1 MMLSTLLALSLTQ
14 SPVWDSP
21 VFSNPDPWTSFDK
34 GATTLEGREVKGTQ
48 FSEYRVS
55 TDTREVTLDALCLA
69 VFEWG
74 TKEADSPGLI
84 ASKVL
89 RDGDD
94 ERVVYNQIEQ
104 PFVSNRDYA
113 MTVVRKRDEKGCG
126 IRFKATNEL
135 APTKGEG
142 TVRMDRLWGSWNFTP
157 VDGGAV
163 RIVYTLFADPGG
175 SVPAFVVHGSQRSAA
190 KSSVKKAIA
199 KALAGLGAKK

>member
-1 MMLSTLLALSLTQ
+1 MLFTLVALSLAQ

-34 GATTLEGREVKGTQ
+34 GPLTLEGREVKGTP

-55 TDTREVTLDALCLA
+55 FETKDVTLDALCTA

-113 MTVVRKRDEKGCG
+113 MTVMRKKDDQGCG
-126 IRFKATNEL
+126 IRFKATNDL
-135 APTKGEG
+135 APPKGEA
-142 TVRMDRLWGSWNFTP
+142 TVRMDRLWGSWRFTP
-157 VDGGAV
+157 LEGGAV
-163 RIVYTLFADPGG
+163 RIVYTLFADPSG
-175 SVPAFVVHGSQRSAA
+175 SVPSFVVHGSQRSAA

-199 KALAGLGAKK
+199 KAQALGAKK